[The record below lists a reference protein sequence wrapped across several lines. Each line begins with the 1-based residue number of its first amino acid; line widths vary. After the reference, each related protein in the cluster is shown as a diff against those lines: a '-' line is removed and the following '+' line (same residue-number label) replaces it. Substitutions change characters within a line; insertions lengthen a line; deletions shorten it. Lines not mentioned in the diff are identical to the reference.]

1 MTYAYWRVSTNEQ
14 NEARQLAAFQ
24 SCGEHI
30 DRVFGDKLSGKN
42 TDRPQ
47 YREMID
53 LLGPGDL
60 VIIKSIDRL
69 SRKYDDVAE
78 EWRTITKIKDADI
91 LVLEM
96 KDLLDTRKGKEL
108 VGTLI
113 SDIVIKL
120 LSYVAETERENI
132 RQRQREG
139 IDVMPIINGK
149 RTSTKTGR
157 PMGRPAKKVEYELLN
172 GETVSD
178 ACKRLGISRTQWY
191 REIKKQDYCPRSK
204 GSNSLVEATPN

>member
-132 RQRQREG
+132 RRRQREG
-139 IDVMPIINGK
+139 IDVMPIINGR
-149 RTSTKTGR
+149 RTSAKTGR
-157 PMGRPAKKVEYELLN
+157 PMGRPTKKVEYELLN

-191 REIKKQDYCPRSK
+191 RAR
-204 GSNSLVEATPN
+204 GRTV

>member
-47 YREMID
+47 YREMVN
-53 LLGPGDL
+53 LLCPGDL

-132 RQRQREG
+132 HQRQQEG
-139 IDVMPIINGK
+139 INVMPIINGK
-149 RTSTKTGR
+149 RTSIRTGR
-157 PMGRPAKKVEYELLN
+157 PMGRPVKNVEYELLN

-191 REIKKQDYCPRSK
+191 RAKRKT
-204 GSNSLVEATPN
+204 A

>member
-14 NEARQLAAFQ
+14 NEARQLAAFKN
-24 SCGEHI
+24 CGEKI
-30 DRVFGDKLSGKN
+30 DQIFGDKISGKN

-47 YREMID
+47 YQKMMDILQE
-53 LLGPGDL
+53 GDL

-78 EWRTITKIKDADI
+78 EWRTITTVKGSDI

-96 KDLLDTRKGKEL
+96 RDLLDTRKGKEL
-108 VGTLI
+108 IGTLI
-113 SDIVIKL
+113 SDIVVKL

-139 IDVMPIINGK
+139 IDVMPVVDGK
-149 RTSTKTGR
+149 RVSTKTGR
-157 PMGRPAKKVEYELLN
+157 PIGRPEKQVQYELLP
-172 GETVSD
+172 GETVSA
-178 ACKRLGISRTQWY
+178 ACERLEISRTQWY
-191 REIKKQDYCPRSK
+191 RARK
-204 GSNSLVEATPN
+204 GDGVA

>member
-47 YREMID
+47 YREMVE
-53 LLGPGDL
+53 LLCPGDL

-78 EWRTITKIKDADI
+78 EWRTITKIKGADI

-96 KDLLDTRKGKEL
+96 RDLLDTRKGKEL

-139 IDVMPIINGK
+139 IDVMPIIDGK

-157 PMGRPAKKVEYELLN
+157 PMGRPAKEVEYELLD

-191 REIKKQDYCPRSK
+191 RAKKQT
-204 GSNSLVEATPN
+204 A